1 MDVFKEGAEDCE
13 SAPGVFLDGD
23 RDYDRLMVKR
33 FEVFGAEFLGHG
45 CI

>member
-1 MDVFKEGAEDCE
+1 
-13 SAPGVFLDGD
+13 LDGD

-33 FEVFGAEFLGHG
+33 FEGFGAEFLGHG